1 MVSSMV
7 LLWAV
12 PVVAVAVGVAL
23 VLARLR
29 HLEDVATELAAAV
42 RRSREVRAPMADL
55 RDELARTRPLVD
67 GVFAHWEQDET

>member
-1 MVSSMV
+1 MV

-29 HLEDVATELAAAV
+29 HLEDVTTELAVAV
-42 RRSREVRAPMADL
+42 RRSREVRPPLADL
-55 RDELARTRPLVD
+55 RQELSRTRPLVD
-67 GVFAHWEQDET
+67 RVFSHWEQEET